1 MAGSWP
7 SPARA
12 FAFTDHSEEI
22 SVMRWGL
29 GDVWW
34 LMVIP
39 IFSIALFAYGHSVRR
54 SIVRRAGSVQLI
66 QKLISSLSVERRL
79 VKQLLFVL
87 AITLIVLAALRPQ
100 YGRRPQTLRQT
111 GVDIAI
117 AFDISKSM
125 LARDVHPSRLDAA
138 RTLLSQLME
147 ELKGDRVA
155 LVPFAGIAFTQSPL
169 TADQGA
175 VKLYLDSLDPAQM
188 PVGGTNLAMALEE
201 GIKLLTGKQ
210 DRGDKSS
217 RSRVLLLITDGED
230 VATDQGEAAKKAATK
245 AAKEGITVFS
255 IAVGTR
261 VGEPIPVVND
271 DGSHAGYQKDSSG
284 KPVYSRLN
292 IDLLNT
298 LTSLSDPEGKKSRR
312 VFEFDGQQDTL
323 SMVVD
328 ELDSLQKSALQAS
341 MRHTYN
347 EKYQYFLFPALL
359 LLLLE
364 SRLSER
370 RGRGVR
376 S

>member
-1 MAGSWP
+1 
-7 SPARA
+7 
-12 FAFTDHSEEI
+12 
-22 SVMRWGL
+22 MRWGL